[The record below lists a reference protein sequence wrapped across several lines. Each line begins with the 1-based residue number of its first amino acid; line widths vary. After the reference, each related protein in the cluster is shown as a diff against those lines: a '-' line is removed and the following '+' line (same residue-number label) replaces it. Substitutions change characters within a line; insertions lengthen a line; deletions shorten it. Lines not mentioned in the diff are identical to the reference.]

1 MNLKQRT
8 SRYGAGVLFTAG
20 LSGVIL
26 VIAALRSDFRPEF
39 EIWLA
44 TALVVSLILH
54 ARLGFA
60 LSRAQ
65 VEIDMLKSLS
75 SRCDADPAAS
85 AREIAPLMSLTGG
98 DSAELT
104 AADRAMLERV
114 RGAVENDRLDLYLQP
129 IVSLPQRKTR
139 YFEAFSRLR
148 DDKGAVLRP
157 SDYLHAAERANRIG
171 VIDNMILLRCIQSLA
186 RIEAMT
192 GRCAIFC
199 NISPATLYDTEFFNH
214 FTDYLEMNRGL
225 SQRLV
230 FEFTYPAVQMMHP
243 RFEENLAA
251 IAKRGFMFSVD
262 HVHSLDVDWQA
273 LRDRNFRFA
282 KASAALL
289 HAAAGADASG
299 ALLRGFR
306 KRIEDAGVDL
316 IAEKIEFETDMPEI
330 LALGLDYGQ
339 GNLFGAPQPA
349 NVYLSG
355 AAPQAPVFAKAS

>member
-8 SRYGAGVLFTAG
+8 SRYGAGVLFMAG
-20 LSGVIL
+20 LAGVIL
-26 VIAALRSDFRPEF
+26 VAATMRAGFRPEF

-44 TALVVSLILH
+44 AALVVSLILH
-54 ARLGFA
+54 ARMGFA
-60 LSRAQ
+60 LSHAQ
-65 VEIDMLKSLS
+65 VEIDMLKSLA
-75 SRCDADPAAS
+75 SRCDADPAQS
-85 AREIAPLMSLTGG
+85 AREIAPLLSLTGSEG
-98 DSAELT
+98 VELT
-104 AADRAMLERV
+104 AADRVMLERV

-148 DDKGAVLRP
+148 DDKGMVLRP
-157 SDYLHAAERANRIG
+157 SDYLDAAERANRIG

-186 RIEAMT
+186 RIETMT

-199 NISPATLYDTEFFNH
+199 NISPATLYDTAFFNH

-225 SQRLV
+225 AQRLV
-230 FEFTYPAVQMMHP
+230 FEFTYPAVQMTHP
-243 RFEENLAA
+243 RFEANLAA
-251 IAKRGFMFSVD
+251 IAERGFMFSVD
-262 HVHSLDVDWQA
+262 HVHSLDVDWTA
-273 LRDRNFRFA
+273 LRARNFRFA

-299 ALLRGFR
+299 ALLRSYR
-306 KRIEDAGVDL
+306 KRIEDAGIDL

-349 NVYLSG
+349 NVYLQ
-355 AAPQAPVFAKAS
+355 AAPSEPQVFAKAS